1 MIADK
6 SINLDTLHKVLFD
19 NEKLELSEECI
30 RKVEESFDFLQSF
43 SSDKIIYG
51 INTGFGPMAQY
62 RIEDQALIDLQY
74 NIIRSHSTGAGK
86 PLPELYVKAAMIARL
101 YTFLQGKSGVHLE
114 LVSLLCE
121 FINRGIYPFIPEH
134 GSVGASGDL
143 VQLAHIALTLIG
155 EGEVFYQGK
164 LCNAATVL
172 QENGLK
178 PFSMRI
184 REGLSVTNGT
194 SVMTGIGIVNLIY
207 AKKLLRWSV
216 AASVMMNEI
225 AASYDDFM
233 AQALNEAKH
242 HKGQQEIAAMMREWV
257 AGSKCVL
264 QRENELYNQVH
275 KEKIFEHKV
284 QPYYSLRCV
293 PQILGPIYDELENA
307 EEVLINEINSAC
319 DNPIVD
325 PDTQNIYH
333 GGNFHGDYISFE
345 MDKLKIA
352 VTKLTMLCERQINY
366 LFHDRIN
373 GILPP
378 FVNLGVLGLNYGLQ
392 ASQFTATSTTAECQT
407 LSNPMYVH
415 SIPNNNDNQ
424 DIVSMGTNS
433 ALLAKTVIENSYQ
446 VMAIQFMGMA
456 QAIDYLKIQ
465 DRLSSK
471 SRQVYEEIRSFFPV
485 FTNDTP
491 KYKEIEMMIDYL
503 KKKINKMKYA
513 LVTGGSRGIGRA
525 VSCKLAEMGYFILI
539 NYQNNDA
546 EAEKTLQLVQEKGS
560 NGELMKFDVTD
571 PAAITLALGNWA
583 SQHPDEYIEVLINN
597 AGIRKDNLMLWMTG
611 EEWSKVLDISLNGFF
626 NVTQPLLKNMLVK
639 RYGRIVNIVS
649 LSGIQGMPGQAN
661 YSAAKGGVIA
671 ATKAL
676 AQEVAKKKVT
686 VNAVAPGFIRTDMT
700 EGIDENEWKKHI
712 PAGRFGTP
720 EEVADLVG
728 FLASPASSYI
738 TGEVISINGGLYT

>member
-1 MIADK
+1 M
-6 SINLDTLHKVLFD
+6 
-19 NEKLELSEECI
+19 
-30 RKVEESFDFLQSF
+30 Q
-43 SSDKIIYG
+43 
-51 INTGFGPMAQY
+51 
-62 RIEDQALIDLQY
+62 
-74 NIIRSHSTGAGK
+74 
-86 PLPELYVKAAMIARL
+86 
-101 YTFLQGKSGVHLE
+101 
-114 LVSLLCE
+114 
-121 FINRGIYPFIPEH
+121 
-134 GSVGASGDL
+134 
-143 VQLAHIALTLIG
+143 
-155 EGEVFYQGK
+155 
-164 LCNAATVL
+164 
-172 QENGLK
+172 
-178 PFSMRI
+178 
-184 REGLSVTNGT
+184 
-194 SVMTGIGIVNLIY
+194 
-207 AKKLLRWSV
+207 KLLRWSV

-233 AQALNEAKH
+233 AQSLNEAKH

>member
-62 RIEDQALIDLQY
+62 RIEDQSLIDLQY

-275 KEKIFEHKV
+275 KENIFEHKV

-503 KKKINKMKYA
+503 KK
-513 LVTGGSRGIGRA
+513 
-525 VSCKLAEMGYFILI
+525 
-539 NYQNNDA
+539 
-546 EAEKTLQLVQEKGS
+546 
-560 NGELMKFDVTD
+560 
-571 PAAITLALGNWA
+571 
-583 SQHPDEYIEVLINN
+583 
-597 AGIRKDNLMLWMTG
+597 
-611 EEWSKVLDISLNGFF
+611 EEI
-626 NVTQPLLKNMLVK
+626 
-639 RYGRIVNIVS
+639 
-649 LSGIQGMPGQAN
+649 
-661 YSAAKGGVIA
+661 
-671 ATKAL
+671 
-676 AQEVAKKKVT
+676 
-686 VNAVAPGFIRTDMT
+686 
-700 EGIDENEWKKHI
+700 
-712 PAGRFGTP
+712 
-720 EEVADLVG
+720 
-728 FLASPASSYI
+728 
-738 TGEVISINGGLYT
+738 

>member
-62 RIEDQALIDLQY
+62 RIEDQSLIDLQY

-275 KEKIFEHKV
+275 KETIFEHKV

-503 KKKINKMKYA
+503 KKEDK
-513 LVTGGSRGIGRA
+513 
-525 VSCKLAEMGYFILI
+525 
-539 NYQNNDA
+539 
-546 EAEKTLQLVQEKGS
+546 
-560 NGELMKFDVTD
+560 
-571 PAAITLALGNWA
+571 
-583 SQHPDEYIEVLINN
+583 
-597 AGIRKDNLMLWMTG
+597 
-611 EEWSKVLDISLNGFF
+611 
-626 NVTQPLLKNMLVK
+626 
-639 RYGRIVNIVS
+639 
-649 LSGIQGMPGQAN
+649 
-661 YSAAKGGVIA
+661 
-671 ATKAL
+671 
-676 AQEVAKKKVT
+676 
-686 VNAVAPGFIRTDMT
+686 
-700 EGIDENEWKKHI
+700 
-712 PAGRFGTP
+712 
-720 EEVADLVG
+720 
-728 FLASPASSYI
+728 
-738 TGEVISINGGLYT
+738 